1 MLSIKLS
8 IMIIILGIMLIMHSI
23 MLIMYSLIISMLS
36 IMLSIV
42 LIMLSIM
49 HSKKL
54 KLVLH
59 RVVERACRQK
69 RRPPETQKGQTVSS
83 SVGGRAKNS
92 RLSHF

>member
-23 MLIMYSLIISMLS
+23 MLIMYSRIISMLS

-59 RVVERACRQK
+59 RVVELPLLLFVLQPLSRHVASPWGER
-69 RRPPETQKGQTVSS
+69 SS
-83 SVGGRAKNS
+83 
-92 RLSHF
+92 

>member
-59 RVVERACRQK
+59 RVVALYSLDYA
-69 RRPPETQKGQTVSS
+69 P
-83 SVGGRAKNS
+83 S
-92 RLSHF
+92 RSNKKVNE